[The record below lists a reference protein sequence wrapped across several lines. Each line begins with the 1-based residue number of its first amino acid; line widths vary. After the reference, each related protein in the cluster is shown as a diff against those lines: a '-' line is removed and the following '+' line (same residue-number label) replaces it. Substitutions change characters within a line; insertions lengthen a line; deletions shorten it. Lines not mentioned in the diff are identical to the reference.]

1 MTQLE
6 VLQTPPNRRATPGDR
21 RHRQERRLCGDRR
34 HHHGE
39 QRMRPTTTP
48 ALTVDDVQTLN
59 ELLSEAH
66 ARIRKL
72 EQVIDTLTRAL

>member
-6 VLQTPPNRRATPGDR
+6 ILHTPPNRRANPSDR
-21 RHRQERRLCGDRR
+21 RHRQERRLCTDRR
-34 HHHGE
+34 QHGSA
-39 QRMRPTTTP
+39 RPHASAP

-72 EQVIDTLTRAL
+72 EQVIDTLTKAL